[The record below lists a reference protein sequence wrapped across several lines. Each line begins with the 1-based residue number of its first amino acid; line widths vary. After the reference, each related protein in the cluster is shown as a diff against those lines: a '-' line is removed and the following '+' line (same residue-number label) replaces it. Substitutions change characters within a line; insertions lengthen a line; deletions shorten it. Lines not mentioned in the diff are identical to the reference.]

1 MSWRRRLAVFGL
13 RPSTLLHLYRRRLR
27 LHTAQELLAGCGIAV
42 GVALILGVLLADTSL
57 LGSTERTI
65 NGVIGAAKLELA
77 ARSNNGFPREIA
89 TRVEQLRGVQTAA
102 PVLQENAAIIGP
114 KGRLSVQLVGA
125 TPALLLLGGAATQNL
140 GVAPSLLGEGV
151 GLPAGV
157 AEAVGVRPGEQITL
171 LSAGEAHK
179 SRVSAVLGPDA
190 IGSATGSP
198 LAVALL
204 GVAQEL
210 TSRSDRVTEVLVRP
224 GHGDRA
230 LVTRELQGVADG
242 HLNVVPADNELT
254 LLLAIA
260 KPSDQAA
267 TMFALIGAMV
277 GFLFTFNAILLTVPE
292 RRRYIADL
300 RMQGY
305 DWRQVLVILGFEAL
319 MLGVTASVVGVLLGD
334 LLARTLFHRV
344 PVYLAF
350 AFPVGDKQIV
360 EAPVFALAIGCG
372 VLATLLASLLPV
384 FDLRPHSPRDAVLR
398 HANDGGK
405 EINNLTAIRLGLC
418 GVGLVVV
425 ATVAA
430 LLIPHL
436 TIASGVVLALATVC
450 FVPWVFIVAAFILRW
465 ISERIVSSAVVL
477 ALRELRIIS
486 LPMVALAGVGAL
498 AIYGSV
504 AVGGAR
510 HDLLA
515 GLNTN
520 FREYLD
526 TADLW
531 VTTGGNDLTTNSF
544 QPGALQASVAQAP
557 GVASVRSYQG
567 ELMDIG
573 RRRIWVIARSSG
585 DPTIIP
591 PSQLQSGN
599 LTLADRL
606 LRQSGW
612 IAVSNTFAQEHHLR
626 VGSVYRLPTPSGLQA
641 FRIAATLTNMGWP
654 SGAIVLN
661 THDYSRDWQ
670 TTEPSALEV
679 LLKPGVSELAGKR
692 TVESV
697 LAGYPGL
704 AVQTRRQ
711 REAQYQANS
720 RQAVAALGEISTL
733 SLIAAAL
740 AVAAALIASIWQRRP
755 ELASLKIQG
764 YDRYQLWRALLL
776 ESSIVLGFGCATGA
790 IFGMYGHALASRWL
804 TISTGS
810 PAPFT
815 FGVLQMLI
823 DLALVAGIGLVV
835 IALPGFVAARVSPL
849 LALQE

>member
-1 MSWRRRLAVFGL
+1 MTRTRHLAIFGL
-13 RPSTLLHLYRRRLR
+13 RPSILFHLYGRRLR
-27 LHTAQELLAGCGIAV
+27 FHTVQELLAGCGVAV
-42 GVALILGVLLADTSL
+42 GVALILGVMLANASL

-77 ARSNNGFPREIA
+77 ARSDDGFPRAIA
-89 TRVEQLRGVQTAA
+89 GRVEQLHGVQVAA
-102 PVLQENAAIIGP
+102 PVLQENASIIGP
-114 KGRLSVQLVGA
+114 KGRLSVQLLGA
-125 TPALLLLGGAATQNL
+125 TPTLLLLGGTATQNL
-140 GVAPSLLGEGV
+140 GVAPSLLGKGV
-151 GLPAGV
+151 GLPYGV
-157 AEAVGVRPGEQITL
+157 ADAIGARPGGEVTV
-171 LSAGEAHK
+171 LSAGQAHK

-190 IGSATGSP
+190 VGSATGSP
-198 LAVALL
+198 LVVALL

-210 TSRSDRVTEVLVRP
+210 AGRPNRVTQVLVRP
-224 GHGDRA
+224 YSGDQA
-230 LVTRELQGVADG
+230 LVARELQGVAAG
-242 HLNVVPADNELT
+242 HLNVVPADNELI

-260 KPSDQAA
+260 KPSSQAT

-292 RRRYIADL
+292 RRRYVADL

-305 DWRQVLVILGFEAL
+305 DWRQVLAVLGFEAL
-319 MLGVTASVVGVLLGD
+319 ILGVAASVVGVLLGY
-334 LLARTLFHRV
+334 LLARTLFHQV

-350 AFPVGDKQIV
+350 AFPVGDRQIV
-360 EAPVFALAIGCG
+360 EVPTFALAIGCG

-384 FDLRPHSPRDAVLR
+384 FDLRPDRPRDTVLR
-398 HANDGGK
+398 QANDGGRQVSH
-405 EINNLTAIRLGLC
+405 LTAIRLGVG
-418 GVGLVVV
+418 GVVLVGTS
-425 ATVAA
+425 TVAA
-430 LLIPHL
+430 LLAPHV
-436 TIASGVVLALATVC
+436 TIVSGVVLALATIC
-450 FVPWVFIVAAFILRW
+450 FIPWMFIAAASALRW
-465 ISERIVSSAVVL
+465 MSERIVSSALVL
-477 ALRELRIIS
+477 AVRELRVVS

-510 HDLLA
+510 HDLLT

-520 FREYLD
+520 FHEYLD

-544 QPGALQASVAQAP
+544 QPGTLQSSVARAP
-557 GVASVRSYQG
+557 GVASVRNYQG

-573 RRRIWVIARSSG
+573 GRRVWVIARSPN
-585 DPTIIP
+585 DPAIIP

-599 LTLADRL
+599 LTLADQL

-612 IAVSNTFAQEHHLR
+612 AAVSNTFAQEHHLR
-626 VGSVYRLPTPSGLQA
+626 VGSQYELPTPSGPHP
-641 FRIAATLTNMGWP
+641 FRVAATLTNMGWP
-654 SGAIVLN
+654 SGAVLLN
-661 THDYSRDWQ
+661 TRDYSRYWQ
-670 TTEPSALEV
+670 TVEPSALEV
-679 LLKPGVSELAGKR
+679 LLKPGVGELVGKHA
-692 TVESV
+692 VEGV
-697 LAGYPGL
+697 LAGHPGL
-704 AVQTRRQ
+704 AVQTKRQ
-711 REAQYQANS
+711 REMEYQANS

-733 SLIAAAL
+733 LLIAAAL

-776 ESSIVLGFGCATGA
+776 ESSIVLGFGCAIGA

-815 FGVLQMLI
+815 LGVLQVLI
-823 DLALVAGIGLVV
+823 DLALVAGIGLLV
-835 IALPGFVAARVSPL
+835 IALPGLMAAKVSPL